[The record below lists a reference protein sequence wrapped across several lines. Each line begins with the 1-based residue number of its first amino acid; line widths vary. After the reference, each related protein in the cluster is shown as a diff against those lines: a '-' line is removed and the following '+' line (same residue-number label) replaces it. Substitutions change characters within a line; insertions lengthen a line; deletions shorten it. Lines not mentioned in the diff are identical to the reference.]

1 MRNRLNQESHIRT
14 CQEIQELRTCC
25 EETDRARQAGI
36 DELSVPQKEG
46 FSNCEST
53 IDSKSGFTEQGEFIV
68 SWEFQDETA
77 SSSGASHV
85 PSQPPFRVPEECPA
99 AILDCRMIHRMSW
112 ALQETFLKA
121 YLFEKDHPQLS
132 KIQGIWY
139 LLASTPGPRFQREAG
154 ILRHTGGTYSHNGMM
169 DFSSRKCILENS
181 QTLWNFKAGKSTS
194 RLKYAQ
200 KNSRSEA
207 NRFFRL
213 RYAWWNDA
221 SALKKLLDKHVQFRR
236 RISVEEQHAQKY
248 DRFSWGMQI
257 ASMIYEHF
265 RSAWACEAVQGLSD
279 FINIR
284 LENDDFQDFDV
295 RWDQAP
301 LSVSETPSYV
311 ILEGLYKSKLQ
322 DSLQLQTVLALCEQE
337 NVRNNGQPSYSRLKT
352 SVRLHI
358 VQTMWGFSHDPASGN
373 ECEAHTAKGQSS
385 SPAPTSKAKTEG
397 EIPSKS
403 SGNREESRQTK
414 VADSRADIENVI
426 TRHVIFGSLPCV
438 SIANLNQDTQMATNA
453 DSDTLRLMGSPARSQ
468 RKVRPSLR
476 RGHKRKFCTKKDAPA
491 EQHGTCRKIFTSSR
505 VRRKL
510 RFTLLLKSRRLGRK
524 FQNPQRNETSWLMLQ
539 SINAHAHPKRICAQK
554 TWKLSEDPRNPTTVV
569 TANVKMQN
577 KRGSTSIFTILAS
590 SWLCNYSKN
599 TLAVSIAEKTLRR
612 TRILFWVGQRS
623 KTTVDQ
629 TREEYYLENGQFRTS
644 CCSRVVIQFWYQ
656 FVINIDTA
664 GLVKYIFSPATERC
678 DEPAP
683 QTKITR
689 GMAIE
694 IRTTVCETFLNGWR
708 SSQTIWR
715 TQKCSCPH
723 TFLRTQI
730 RSYDSGIRINQA

>member
-279 FINIR
+279 FINKR

-311 ILEGLYKSKLQ
+311 ILEGLYKSN
-322 DSLQLQTVLALCEQE
+322 C
-337 NVRNNGQPSYSRLKT
+337 
-352 SVRLHI
+352 
-358 VQTMWGFSHDPASGN
+358 
-373 ECEAHTAKGQSS
+373 
-385 SPAPTSKAKTEG
+385 
-397 EIPSKS
+397 
-403 SGNREESRQTK
+403 
-414 VADSRADIENVI
+414 
-426 TRHVIFGSLPCV
+426 
-438 SIANLNQDTQMATNA
+438 
-453 DSDTLRLMGSPARSQ
+453 
-468 RKVRPSLR
+468 
-476 RGHKRKFCTKKDAPA
+476 
-491 EQHGTCRKIFTSSR
+491 
-505 VRRKL
+505 
-510 RFTLLLKSRRLGRK
+510 
-524 FQNPQRNETSWLMLQ
+524 
-539 SINAHAHPKRICAQK
+539 
-554 TWKLSEDPRNPTTVV
+554 
-569 TANVKMQN
+569 
-577 KRGSTSIFTILAS
+577 
-590 SWLCNYSKN
+590 
-599 TLAVSIAEKTLRR
+599 
-612 TRILFWVGQRS
+612 RILFS
-623 KTTVDQ
+623 
-629 TREEYYLENGQFRTS
+629 FRLFWLCVNKRMFETMGN
-644 CCSRVVIQFWYQ
+644 RVIQDWRHLLDFIL
-656 FVINIDTA
+656 FKRCGV
-664 GLVKYIFSPATERC
+664 SPMIQHLATDARLIQQKDNRPLPHQLRRPRLRERYPQKVLATEKKAVRQKW
-678 DEPAP
+678 
-683 QTKITR
+683 QTLVPI
-689 GMAIE
+689 
-694 IRTTVCETFLNGWR
+694 
-708 SSQTIWR
+708 
-715 TQKCSCPH
+715 
-723 TFLRTQI
+723 
-730 RSYDSGIRINQA
+730 